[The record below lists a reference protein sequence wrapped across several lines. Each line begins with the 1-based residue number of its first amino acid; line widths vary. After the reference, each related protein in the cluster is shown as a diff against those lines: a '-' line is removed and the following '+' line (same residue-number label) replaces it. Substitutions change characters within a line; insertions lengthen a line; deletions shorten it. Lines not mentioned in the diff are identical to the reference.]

1 MPSDSSGPTLGTEPT
16 PVDETVETESN
27 GDRREESD
35 GSPPV
40 TDDRVSGLERRVAD
54 LEAELDAV
62 RGLLD
67 GVDAVDEAVERR
79 ASTALAKAETLEA
92 QIGTQE
98 SGLVRERLPD
108 AREDGSDAADAG
120 GSAPTAGES
129 VPDAEEHA
137 SARDT
142 PSARAPTT
150 QRSDGFRDTGVGRH
164 SDGSS
169 EADDPRAPTG
179 GDARIRGHADPD
191 TADGG
196 AGAISSVGGGGRGV
210 DNAGSDLGD
219 STHGSDGATDAD
231 DDRSLASR
239 LRDAFR

>member
-1 MPSDSSGPTLGTEPT
+1 MPSDSSGPDLGTEPT
-16 PVDETVETESN
+16 PVDETVKTESN
-27 GDRREESD
+27 GNRREEPD

-40 TDDRVSGLERRVAD
+40 TDDRVSDLERRVAD

-79 ASTALAKAETLEA
+79 ASTALAKAEALEA
-92 QIGTQE
+92 RIGTQE
-98 SGLVRERLPD
+98 SGLVRERLPG
-108 AREDGSDAADAG
+108 AREGGSDAAG

-129 VPDAEEHA
+129 VPDAEEYA
-137 SARDT
+137 SATDT
-142 PSARAPTT
+142 PSARATTT

-164 SDGSS
+164 LDGSS

-179 GDARIRGHADPD
+179 GNARFGGRADPD
-191 TADGG
+191 TAENGG
-196 AGAISSVGGGGRGV
+196 AGAISSVDVGGRGV
-210 DNAGSDLGD
+210 DDAGSDLGD
-219 STHGSDGATDAD
+219 STRGSDGATDGD